1 MKSKKLILVCSAILL
16 GTGLTATS
24 TTLIN
29 NHLNIVKAADND
41 SDKVDAK
48 EGMVGLT
55 WNVKD
60 DTREYGTLQMLEYLN
75 KGEITSGNAFK
86 FANDLPEGFEY
97 TSVPNKIYS
106 NGSLVT
112 KYSGTITRKYS
123 VKPDPNSAEKSVKL
137 QYVDPQGNVIKEQ
150 ELKGKQGETINV
162 KYDLPN
168 GWDFDAHNDDSLFVA
183 MPNATYTFA
192 TENPV
197 IKIPMLKV
205 DQGDG
210 EKGKILV
217 HYLDRNG
224 KEFDQQMLFGTIGES
239 FDVPYKYP
247 SNTLV
252 ISSANILIKNED
264 SSDSAGKIVD
274 HNDPKYKKN
283 SDAGFPSAL
292 AQVTFTKDQQDVYV
306 TVDNTQQKV
315 KPTKKPQPGSPDIK
329 PSKPNKKNDEKITYS
344 SPIDPDDNIGNSN
357 PVDGRANKGN
367 DQNKSNNE
375 LNKKTNSNDQN
386 KNDDANKSNDNNDK
400 TNGVDENDVPKSPI
414 NDDQSNND
422 QNEDKSD
429 DDSAKNDA
437 EKSDD
442 NNDKSGNDQ
451 DSSDTNKGDKKKP
464 DKKDKKKSKKIVA
477 VVGNG
482 DDSNGKSGN
491 GSSSAKSKA
500 ERLPQTGSQN
510 SVFGSIIA
518 GIVGLMT
525 GIGMFFKRENN

>member
-1 MKSKKLILVCSAILL
+1 MKSKKLILVCSAVLL
-16 GTGLTATS
+16 GAGLTATS

-29 NHLNIVKAADND
+29 NHLNIVKATDND
-41 SDKVDAK
+41 SNKVNAK

-75 KGEITSGNAFK
+75 KGEITSGDAFK
-86 FANDLPEGFEY
+86 FANDLPDGFDY
-97 TSVPNKIYS
+97 TTIPNTIYS

-162 KYDLPN
+162 KYDLPD

-197 IKIPMLKV
+197 IKIPMIKV

-217 HYLDRNG
+217 HYLDKDG
-224 KEFDQQMLFGTIGES
+224 KEFDKQMISGTVGES
-239 FDVPYKYP
+239 FDVPYKYAP
-247 SNTLV
+247 NTIV
-252 ISSANILIKNED
+252 IDSANILIKNED
-264 SSDSAGKIVD
+264 SADSAGKIVD
-274 HNDPKYKKN
+274 HNNSKYKKD
-283 SDAGFPSAL
+283 SDEGFPSAL

-315 KPTKKPQPGSPDIK
+315 KPTKKPQPGSPNVK
-329 PSKPNKKNDEKITYS
+329 PKPNKNNDEKITYS

-367 DQNKSNNE
+367 DQNKSNNDS
-375 LNKKTNSNDQN
+375 NKNNDQN
-386 KNDDANKSNDNNDK
+386 KDGDANKSDNDK
-400 TNGVDENDVPKSPI
+400 TNGVDENDVPKSPVTD
-414 NDDQSNND
+414 NQDDQNK
-422 QNEDKSD
+422 DKSD

-437 EKSDD
+437 EKSDE
-442 NNDKSGNDQ
+442 NTDKSGNNQ
-451 DSSDTNKGDKKKP
+451 DSLDKDNKKKSNKNG
-464 DKKDKKKSKKIVA
+464 KKGKKKSKKIVA

-482 DDSNGKSGN
+482 GDSNGKSGN
-491 GSSSAKSKA
+491 GSSSAKEKA
-500 ERLPQTGSQN
+500 GRLPQTNEQSI
-510 SVFGSIIA
+510 FGSIVA
-518 GIVGLMT
+518 GLGSLLT
-525 GIGMFFKRENN
+525 GFGMFFKRERN

>member
-1 MKSKKLILVCSAILL
+1 MKSKKLILVCSAVLL
-16 GTGLTATS
+16 GTGLTAAS

-162 KYDLPN
+162 KYDLPD

-217 HYLDRNG
+217 HYLDKNH
-224 KEFDQQMLFGTIGES
+224 KEFDKQMLFGTIGKS
-239 FDVPYKYP
+239 FDVPYKYAP
-247 SNTLV
+247 NTIV
-252 ISSANILIKNED
+252 IDSANILIKNED
-264 SSDSAGKIVD
+264 STDSAGKIVD

-283 SDAGFPSAL
+283 SDEGFPSAL

-344 SPIDPDDNIGNSN
+344 SPINKDANIGNSN
-357 PVDGRANKGN
+357 PIDGRANKGN

-386 KNDDANKSNDNNDK
+386 KNDGANKSNDNNDK
-400 TNGVDENDVPKSPI
+400 TNGVDENDVPKELV
-414 NDDQSNND
+414 NND
-422 QNEDKSD
+422 QDNQNKDRSD
-429 DDSAKNDA
+429 NDSAKENT
-437 EKSDD
+437 
-442 NNDKSGNDQ
+442 DKLENDQ
-451 DSSDTNKGDKKKP
+451 DNSAKDDKKNP
-464 DKKDKKKSKKIVA
+464 TKKDKTNKKTSKKVA
-477 VVGNG
+477 TVGNSDG
-482 DDSNGKSGN
+482 NGKLGKD
-491 GSSSAKSKA
+491 SSSAKEKA
-500 ERLPQTGSQN
+500 KRLPQTNEQSI
-510 SVFGSIIA
+510 FGSIIA
-518 GIVGLMT
+518 GIGSLMA
-525 GIGMFFKRENN
+525 GIGMFFKRERN

>member
-1 MKSKKLILVCSAILL
+1 MKSKKLILVCSAVLL
-16 GTGLTATS
+16 GAGLTAAS

-75 KGEITSGNAFK
+75 KGEITSGDAFK
-86 FANDLPEGFEY
+86 FANYLPEGFEY

-162 KYDLPN
+162 KYDLPDS
-168 GWDFDAHNDDSLFVA
+168 WDFDAHNDDFLFVA

-217 HYLDRNG
+217 HYLDKDG
-224 KEFDQQMLFGTIGES
+224 KEFDKQMLFGTIGES
-239 FDVPYKYP
+239 FDVPYKYAP
-247 SNTLV
+247 NTIV
-252 ISSANILIKNED
+252 INSANILIKNED
-264 SSDSAGKIVD
+264 STDSAGKIVD

-315 KPTKKPQPGSPDIK
+315 KPTKKPQPGSPNVK
-329 PSKPNKKNDEKITYS
+329 PKPNKKNDEKITYS

-357 PVDGRANKGN
+357 PIDGKANNGENKKHDDSNKNNNN
-367 DQNKSNNE
+367 DQNKDN
-375 LNKKTNSNDQN
+375 
-386 KNDDANKSNDNNDK
+386 DANKSTDDNK

-451 DSSDTNKGDKKKP
+451 DNSDTNKGDKKKP

>member
-16 GTGLTATS
+16 GTGLTAAS

-75 KGEITSGNAFK
+75 KGEITSGDAFK
-86 FANDLPEGFEY
+86 FANDMPEGFEY

-162 KYDLPN
+162 KYDLPD

-197 IKIPMLKV
+197 IKIPMLRV

-217 HYLDRNG
+217 HYLDKDG
-224 KEFDQQMLFGTIGES
+224 KEFDKQMISGTVGES
-239 FDVPYKYP
+239 FDVPYKHAP
-247 SNTLV
+247 NTIV
-252 ISSANILIKNED
+252 INSANILIKNDD
-264 SSDSAGKIVD
+264 STDSAGKIVD
-274 HNDPKYKKN
+274 HNDPKYKEN

-315 KPTKKPQPGSPDIK
+315 KPTKKPQPGSPSVK
-329 PSKPNKKNDEKITYS
+329 PKPNKNNDEKITYS
-344 SPIDPDDNIGNSN
+344 SPIDPDDNIGKSN

-386 KNDDANKSNDNNDK
+386 KDNDANKSNDNNDK

-422 QNEDKSD
+422 QNEDKS

-477 VVGNG
+477 VAGNG
-482 DDSNGKSGN
+482 NDSNGKSGN
-491 GSSSAKSKA
+491 GSSSAKEKA
-500 ERLPQTGSQN
+500 GRLPQTNEQSI
-510 SVFGSIIA
+510 FGSIVA
-518 GIVGLMT
+518 GLGSLLT
-525 GIGMFFKRENN
+525 GFGMFFKRERN

>member
-1 MKSKKLILVCSAILL
+1 MKNKKIILVCSAVLL
-16 GTGLTATS
+16 GAGLTAAS

-29 NHLNIVKAADND
+29 NHLNIVKAADNN

-75 KGEITSGNAFK
+75 KGEITSGDAFK

-162 KYDLPN
+162 KYDLPDS
-168 GWDFDAHNDDSLFVA
+168 WDFDAHNDDFLFVA

-217 HYLDRNG
+217 HYLDKDG
-224 KEFDQQMLFGTIGES
+224 KEFDKQMLFGTIGES
-239 FDVPYKYP
+239 FDVPYKYAP
-247 SNTLV
+247 NTIV
-252 ISSANILIKNED
+252 INSANILIKNED
-264 SSDSAGKIVD
+264 STDSAGKIVD

-315 KPTKKPQPGSPDIK
+315 KPTKKPQPGSPNVK
-329 PSKPNKKNDEKITYS
+329 PKPNKNNDEKITYS
-344 SPIDPDDNIGNSN
+344 SPIDPDDNIGKSN

-400 TNGVDENDVPKSPI
+400 TNGVDENDVPKELV
-414 NDDQSNND
+414 NNNQD
-422 QNEDKSD
+422 NQNKDRSD
-429 DDSAKNDA
+429 NDSAKENT
-437 EKSDD
+437 
-442 NNDKSGNDQ
+442 DKLENDQ
-451 DSSDTNKGDKKKP
+451 DNSAKDDKRNP
-464 DKKDKKKSKKIVA
+464 TKKDKTNKKTSKKVA
-477 VVGNG
+477 TVGNSDG
-482 DDSNGKSGN
+482 NGKLGK
-491 GSSSAKSKA
+491 GSSSAKEKA
-500 ERLPQTGSQN
+500 KHLPQTNEQSI
-510 SVFGSIIA
+510 FGSIIA
-518 GIVGLMT
+518 GIGSLMA
-525 GIGMFFKRENN
+525 GIGMFFKRERN

>member
-1 MKSKKLILVCSAILL
+1 MKSKKLILVCSAVLL
-16 GTGLTATS
+16 GAGLTTAS

-29 NHLNIVKAADND
+29 NHLNIVKAADNN

-75 KGEITSGNAFK
+75 KGEITSGDAFK
-86 FANDLPEGFEY
+86 FANDLPDGFNY
-97 TSVPNKIYS
+97 TTIPNKIYS

-162 KYDLPN
+162 KYDLPD

-210 EKGKILV
+210 KKGKILV
-217 HYLDRNG
+217 HYLDKDG
-224 KEFDQQMLFGTIGES
+224 KEFDKQMLFGTIGES
-239 FDVPYKYP
+239 FDVPYKHAP
-247 SNTLV
+247 NTIV
-252 ISSANILIKNED
+252 IDSANILIKNED
-264 SSDSAGKIVD
+264 STDSAGKIVD
-274 HNDPKYKKN
+274 HNDPKYKEN

-315 KPTKKPQPGSPDIK
+315 KPTKKPQPGSPNVK
-329 PSKPNKKNDEKITYS
+329 PKPNKNNDEKITYS

-357 PVDGRANKGN
+357 PVNGRANKGN

-386 KNDDANKSNDNNDK
+386 KNDDANKSNDDNK
-400 TNGVDENDVPKSPI
+400 TNGVNENDVPKSPI
-414 NDDQSNND
+414 NDDQNK
-422 QNEDKSD
+422 DKSD

-451 DSSDTNKGDKKKP
+451 DNSDKGNKKKSNKNG
-464 DKKDKKKSKKIVA
+464 KKGKKKSKKIVA

-482 DDSNGKSGN
+482 GDSNGKSGN
-491 GSSSAKSKA
+491 GSSSAKEKA
-500 ERLPQTGSQN
+500 GRLPQTNEQSI
-510 SVFGSIIA
+510 FGSIVA
-518 GIVGLMT
+518 GLGSLLT
-525 GIGMFFKRENN
+525 GFGMFFKRERN

>member
-1 MKSKKLILVCSAILL
+1 MKNKKIIFVCSAILL
-16 GTGLTATS
+16 GAGLTATS

-41 SDKVDAK
+41 SDKADAK
-48 EGMVGLT
+48 QGMVGLT

-75 KGEITSGNAFK
+75 KGEITSGDAFK
-86 FANDLPEGFEY
+86 FSNDLPDGFNY
-97 TSVPNKIYS
+97 TTIPNKIYS

-162 KYDLPN
+162 KYDLPD

-197 IKIPMLKV
+197 IKIPMIKV

-217 HYLDRNG
+217 HYLDKDG
-224 KEFDQQMLFGTIGES
+224 KEFDKQMIFGTIGES

-329 PSKPNKKNDEKITYS
+329 PSKPNKNNDEKITYS

-367 DQNKSNNE
+367 DQNKSNNDSDK
-375 LNKKTNSNDQN
+375 NNDQN
-386 KNDDANKSNDNNDK
+386 KDDDANKSNDNNK
-400 TNGVDENDVPKSPI
+400 TNGVNENNVPKSPI

-422 QNEDKSD
+422 QNKDKSD

-442 NNDKSGNDQ
+442 NNDKSDNDQ

-525 GIGMFFKRENN
+525 GIGMFFKREND

>member
-1 MKSKKLILVCSAILL
+1 MKNKKIIFVCSAVLL
-16 GTGLTATS
+16 GIGLTATS

-29 NHLNIVKAADND
+29 NHANVVKAADD
-41 SDKVDAK
+41 SSDKVDAK
-48 EGMVGLT
+48 QGMVGLT

-75 KGEITSGNAFK
+75 KGEITSGDAFK
-86 FANDLPEGFEY
+86 FSNDLPDGFNY
-97 TSVPNKIYS
+97 TTIPNKIYS

-162 KYDLPN
+162 KYDLPD

-197 IKIPMLKV
+197 IKIPMIKV

-217 HYLDRNG
+217 HYLDKDG
-224 KEFDQQMLFGTIGES
+224 KEFDKQMIFGTIGES

-329 PSKPNKKNDEKITYS
+329 PSKPNKNNDEKITYS

-367 DQNKSNNE
+367 DQNKSNNDSDK
-375 LNKKTNSNDQN
+375 NNDQN
-386 KNDDANKSNDNNDK
+386 KDDDANKSNDNNK
-400 TNGVDENDVPKSPI
+400 TNGVNENNVPKSPI

-422 QNEDKSD
+422 QNKDKSD

-442 NNDKSGNDQ
+442 NNDKSDNDQ

-525 GIGMFFKRENN
+525 GIGMFFKREND

>member
-1 MKSKKLILVCSAILL
+1 MKSKKIIFVCSAVLL
-16 GTGLTATS
+16 GIGLTATS
-24 TTLIN
+24 TTLVN
-29 NHLNIVKAADND
+29 NHANVVKAADD
-41 SDKVDAK
+41 SSDKVNAK

-75 KGEITSGNAFK
+75 AGEITSGNAFK
-86 FANDLPEGFEY
+86 FTNELPDGFNY
-97 TSVPNKIYS
+97 TTIPNTIYS

-137 QYVDPQGNVIKEQ
+137 QYVDPENNVIKEQ

-162 KYDLPN
+162 KYDLPD
-168 GWDFDAHNDDSLFVA
+168 GWDFDAQNDYSLFVA

-217 HYLDRNG
+217 HYLDRDH
-224 KEFDQQMLFGTIGES
+224 KEFDKQMTFGTIGES
-239 FDVPYKYP
+239 FDVPYKYAP
-247 SNTLV
+247 NTIV
-252 ISSANILIKNED
+252 INSANILIRNDD
-264 SSDSAGKIVD
+264 SADSAGKIVD
-274 HNDPKYKKN
+274 HNDPKYKED

-292 AQVTFTKDQQDVYV
+292 APVTFTKDQQDVYV

-315 KPTKKPQPGSPDIK
+315 KPTKKPQPGSPNVK
-329 PSKPNKKNDEKITYS
+329 PKLDKKNDEKITYS
-344 SPIDPDDNIGNSN
+344 SPINKDANIGNSN

-367 DQNKSNNE
+367 DQNK
-375 LNKKTNSNDQN
+375 NDN
-386 KNDDANKSNDNNDK
+386 ANKTD
-400 TNGVDENDVPKSPI
+400 GVNENDVPKSLI
-414 NDDQSNND
+414 NDDQSNNN
-422 QNEDKSD
+422 QNKDKSD

-451 DSSDTNKGDKKKP
+451 DSSDKDDKKKSNKNG
-464 DKKDKKKSKKIVA
+464 KKDKKKSKKVVA
-477 VVGNG
+477 VAGNG
-482 DDSNGKSGN
+482 NDSNGKSGN
-491 GSSSAKSKA
+491 GYSSAKEKA
-500 ERLPQTGSQN
+500 GRLPQTGSQN
-510 SVFGSIIA
+510 GVFGSIVA
-518 GIVGLMT
+518 GLGSLLTGFGL
-525 GIGMFFKRENN
+525 FFKRERN

>member
-1 MKSKKLILVCSAILL
+1 MKNKKIIFVCSAVLL
-16 GTGLTATS
+16 GVGLTATS

-29 NHLNIVKAADND
+29 NHLNIVKAADNN

-75 KGEITSGNAFK
+75 KGEITSGDAFK

-150 ELKGKQGETINV
+150 ELKGKQGEIINV
-162 KYDLPN
+162 KYDLPD

-217 HYLDRNG
+217 HYLDKDG
-224 KEFDQQMLFGTIGES
+224 KEFDKQMISGTVGES
-239 FDVPYKYP
+239 FDVPYKCP

-252 ISSANILIKNED
+252 INSANILIKNDD
-264 SSDSAGKIVD
+264 STDSAGKIVD
-274 HNDPKYKKN
+274 HNDPKYKEN

-315 KPTKKPQPGSPDIK
+315 KPTKKPQLGSPNVK
-329 PSKPNKKNDEKITYS
+329 PKPNKKNDEKITYS

-400 TNGVDENDVPKSPI
+400 TNGVDENDVPKELV
-414 NDDQSNND
+414 NND
-422 QNEDKSD
+422 QNNQNKDRSD
-429 DDSAKNDA
+429 NDSAKENT
-437 EKSDD
+437 
-442 NNDKSGNDQ
+442 DKLENDQ
-451 DSSDTNKGDKKKP
+451 DNSAKDDKKNP
-464 DKKDKKKSKKIVA
+464 TKKDKTNKKTSKKVA
-477 VVGNG
+477 TVGNSDG
-482 DDSNGKSGN
+482 NGKLGK
-491 GSSSAKSKA
+491 GSSSAKEKA
-500 ERLPQTGSQN
+500 KRLPQTNEQSI
-510 SVFGSIIA
+510 FGSIIA
-518 GIVGLMT
+518 GIGSLMA
-525 GIGMFFKRENN
+525 GIGMFFKRERN

>member
-1 MKSKKLILVCSAILL
+1 MKSKKLILVCSAVLL
-16 GTGLTATS
+16 GAGLTAAS

-29 NHLNIVKAADND
+29 NHLNIVKATDNN

-75 KGEITSGNAFK
+75 KGEITSGDAFK
-86 FANDLPEGFEY
+86 FANDLPDGFNY
-97 TSVPNKIYS
+97 TTIPNRIYS

-137 QYVDPQGNVIKEQ
+137 QYVDQQGNVIKEQ

-162 KYDLPN
+162 KYDLPD

-192 TENPV
+192 TNNPT
-197 IKIPMLKV
+197 IKIPMIKV

-217 HYLDRNG
+217 HYLDKNG
-224 KEFDQQMLFGTIGES
+224 KEFDKQMIFGTIDES
-239 FDVPYKYP
+239 FDVPYKYAP
-247 SNTLV
+247 NTIV
-252 ISSANILIKNED
+252 IDSANILIKNED

-274 HNDPKYKKN
+274 HNDPKYKED
-283 SDAGFPSAL
+283 SAAGFPSAL

-315 KPTKKPQPGSPDIK
+315 KPTKKPQPGSPNVK
-329 PSKPNKKNDEKITYS
+329 PKPNKNNDEKITYS

-357 PVDGRANKGN
+357 PIDGKANNGENKKSNDSNKNNNN
-367 DQNKSNNE
+367 DQNKDN
-375 LNKKTNSNDQN
+375 
-386 KNDDANKSNDNNDK
+386 DANKSDNDK
-400 TNGVDENDVPKSPI
+400 TNGVNENNVPKSPI
-414 NDDQSNND
+414 NDDQNNND
-422 QNEDKSD
+422 QNKDKSD
-429 DDSAKNDA
+429 DNSAKNNA

-451 DSSDTNKGDKKKP
+451 DNSDKGDKKKP
-464 DKKDKKKSKKIVA
+464 NKKDKKKSKKIVA
-477 VVGNG
+477 LVGNG
-482 DDSNGKSGN
+482 NDSNGKSGN
-491 GSSSAKSKA
+491 GSSSAKEKA
-500 ERLPQTGSQN
+500 GRLPQTNEQSI
-510 SVFGSIIA
+510 FGSIIA
-518 GIVGLMT
+518 GIGSLMT
-525 GIGMFFKRENN
+525 GIGVFFKREND

>member
-1 MKSKKLILVCSAILL
+1 MKSKKLILVCSAVLL
-16 GTGLTATS
+16 GTGLTAAS

-86 FANDLPEGFEY
+86 FANDLPKGFEY
-97 TSVPNKIYS
+97 TTIPNRIYS

-137 QYVDPQGNVIKEQ
+137 QYVDPENNVIKEQ

-162 KYDLPN
+162 KYDLPD

-192 TENPV
+192 TDNPT
-197 IKIPMLKV
+197 IKIPMLRV

-210 EKGKILV
+210 DKGKILV
-217 HYLDRNG
+217 HYLDKDG
-224 KEFDQQMLFGTIGES
+224 KEFDKQMIFGTIGES

-252 ISSANILIKNED
+252 ISSTNILIKNED

-283 SDAGFPSAL
+283 SDEGFPSAL
-292 AQVTFTKDQQDVYV
+292 AQVTFTKEQQDVYV

-329 PSKPNKKNDEKITYS
+329 PSKSDKKNDEKITYS
-344 SPIDPDDNIGNSN
+344 SPIDPDVNIGNSN

-367 DQNKSNNE
+367 DQNESNND
-375 LNKKTNSNDQN
+375 LNKNNDQN
-386 KNDDANKSNDNNDK
+386 KDDDANKSNDDNK
-400 TNGVDENDVPKSPI
+400 TNGVNENDVPKSPI
-414 NDDQSNND
+414 NDDQNNND
-422 QNEDKSD
+422 QNKDKSD
-429 DDSAKNDA
+429 DDSAKNDT

-442 NNDKSGNDQ
+442 NNDKSENDQ
-451 DSSDTNKGDKKKP
+451 DNSDKGNKKKSNKNG
-464 DKKDKKKSKKIVA
+464 KKGKKKSKKIVA

-482 DDSNGKSGN
+482 GDSNGKSGN
-491 GSSSAKSKA
+491 GSSSAKEKA
-500 ERLPQTGSQN
+500 ERLPQTNGQS
-510 SVFGSIIA
+510 SVLGSIIA
-518 GIVGLMT
+518 GIGSLMT
-525 GIGMFFKRENN
+525 GIGILFKHEND

>member
-1 MKSKKLILVCSAILL
+1 MKIKKLILVCSAVLL
-16 GTGLTATS
+16 GTGLTAAS

-48 EGMVGLT
+48 QGMVGLT

-86 FANDLPEGFEY
+86 FANDLPKGFEY
-97 TSVPNKIYS
+97 TTIPNRIYS
-106 NGSLVT
+106 NGSLIT
-112 KYSGTITRKYS
+112 KYQGTITRKYS

-137 QYVDPQGNVIKEQ
+137 QYVDSENNVIKEQ

-162 KYDLPN
+162 KYDLPD

-192 TENPV
+192 TDNPT
-197 IKIPMLKV
+197 IKIPMLRV

-217 HYLDRNG
+217 HYLDKDG
-224 KEFDQQMLFGTIGES
+224 KEFDKQMIFGTIGES

-252 ISSANILIKNED
+252 IGSANILIKNED

-274 HNDPKYKKN
+274 HNDSKYKKN

-344 SPIDPDDNIGNSN
+344 SPIDPDGNIGNSN
-357 PVDGRANKGN
+357 PVDGKANKGD
-367 DQNKSNNE
+367 DQNKSNNDSDK
-375 LNKKTNSNDQN
+375 NNDQN
-386 KNDDANKSNDNNDK
+386 KNDDANKSNDNNK

-477 VVGNG
+477 VAGNG

-491 GSSSAKSKA
+491 GSSTAKLKA
-500 ERLPQTGSQN
+500 ERLPQTNGQS
-510 SVFGSIIA
+510 SVLGSIIA

>member
-1 MKSKKLILVCSAILL
+1 MKSKKLILVCSAVLL
-16 GTGLTATS
+16 GAGLTATS

-123 VKPDPNSAEKSVKL
+123 VKPDPNSADKSVKL
-137 QYVDPQGNVIKEQ
+137 QYVGPQGNVIKEQ
-150 ELKGKQGETINV
+150 KLKGKQGETINV
-162 KYDLPN
+162 KYDLPD

-192 TENPV
+192 TDNPT
-197 IKIPMLKV
+197 IKIPMIKV

-210 EKGKILV
+210 EKGKTLV

-274 HNDPKYKKN
+274 HNDPKYKEN

-315 KPTKKPQPGSPDIK
+315 KPTKKPQPGSPNVK
-329 PSKPNKKNDEKITYS
+329 PKPNKKNDEKITYS
-344 SPIDPDDNIGNSN
+344 SPIDPDDNIGKSN

-400 TNGVDENDVPKSPI
+400 TNGVDENDVPKELV
-414 NDDQSNND
+414 NND
-422 QNEDKSD
+422 QDNQNKDRSDNDSTKENTDKLENNQD
-429 DDSAKNDA
+429 NSAKD
-437 EKSDD
+437 
-442 NNDKSGNDQ
+442 
-451 DSSDTNKGDKKKP
+451 DKKNP
-464 DKKDKKKSKKIVA
+464 TKKDKTNKKTSKKVA
-477 VVGNG
+477 TVGNSDG
-482 DDSNGKSGN
+482 NGKLGK
-491 GSSSAKSKA
+491 GSSSAKEKA
-500 ERLPQTGSQN
+500 KRLPQTNEQSI
-510 SVFGSIIA
+510 FGSIIA
-518 GIVGLMT
+518 GIGSLMA
-525 GIGMFFKRENN
+525 GIGIFFKRERN

>member
-1 MKSKKLILVCSAILL
+1 MKSKKLILVCSAVLL
-16 GTGLTATS
+16 GTGLTAAS

-86 FANDLPEGFEY
+86 FANDLPKGFEY
-97 TSVPNKIYS
+97 TTIPNRIYS

-150 ELKGKQGETINV
+150 ELKNKQGETINV
-162 KYDLPN
+162 KYDLPD

-192 TENPV
+192 TDNPT
-197 IKIPMLKV
+197 IKIPMIKV

-217 HYLDRNG
+217 HYLDKDG
-224 KEFDQQMLFGTIGES
+224 KEFDKQMIFGTIGES

-400 TNGVDENDVPKSPI
+400 TNGVDENDVPKELV
-414 NDDQSNND
+414 NND
-422 QNEDKSD
+422 QDNQNKDRSD
-429 DDSAKNDA
+429 NDSAKENT
-437 EKSDD
+437 
-442 NNDKSGNDQ
+442 DKLENDQ
-451 DSSDTNKGDKKKP
+451 DNSAKDDKKNP
-464 DKKDKKKSKKIVA
+464 TKKDKTNKKTSKKVA
-477 VVGNG
+477 TVGNSDG
-482 DDSNGKSGN
+482 NGKLGK
-491 GSSSAKSKA
+491 GSSSAKEKA
-500 ERLPQTGSQN
+500 KRLPQTNEQSI
-510 SVFGSIIA
+510 FGSIIA
-518 GIVGLMT
+518 GIGSLMA
-525 GIGMFFKRENN
+525 GIGMFFKRERN

>member
-1 MKSKKLILVCSAILL
+1 MKSKKLILVCSAVLL
-16 GTGLTATS
+16 GAGLTAAS

-41 SDKVDAK
+41 SDKVNAK

-75 KGEITSGNAFK
+75 KGEITSGDAFK

-112 KYSGTITRKYS
+112 KYAGTITRKYS

-162 KYDLPN
+162 KYDLPD
-168 GWDFDAHNDDSLFVA
+168 GWDFDAYHDDSLFVA

-217 HYLDRNG
+217 HYLDKDG
-224 KEFDQQMLFGTIGES
+224 EEFDKQMISGTVGES

-252 ISSANILIKNED
+252 INSANILIKNED
-264 SSDSAGKIVD
+264 TDSAGKIVD
-274 HNDPKYKKN
+274 HNDPKYKEN

-329 PSKPNKKNDEKITYS
+329 PSKPNKNNDEKITYS

-400 TNGVDENDVPKSPI
+400 TNGVDENDVPKELV
-414 NDDQSNND
+414 NND
-422 QNEDKSD
+422 QDNQNKDRSD
-429 DDSAKNDA
+429 NDSAKENT
-437 EKSDD
+437 
-442 NNDKSGNDQ
+442 DKLENDQ
-451 DSSDTNKGDKKKP
+451 DNSAKDDKKNP
-464 DKKDKKKSKKIVA
+464 AKKDKTNKKTSKKVA
-477 VVGNG
+477 TVGNSDG
-482 DDSNGKSGN
+482 NGKLGK
-491 GSSSAKSKA
+491 GSSSAKEKA
-500 ERLPQTGSQN
+500 KRLPQTNEQSI
-510 SVFGSIIA
+510 FGSIIA
-518 GIVGLMT
+518 GIGSLMA
-525 GIGMFFKRENN
+525 GIGMFFKRERN

>member
-1 MKSKKLILVCSAILL
+1 MKSKKLILVCSAVLL
-16 GTGLTATS
+16 GTGLTAAS

-86 FANDLPEGFEY
+86 FANDLPGGFEY
-97 TSVPNKIYS
+97 TSVPNRIYS

-150 ELKGKQGETINV
+150 KLKGKQGETINV
-162 KYDLPN
+162 KYDLPD

-192 TENPV
+192 TDNPT
-197 IKIPMLKV
+197 IKIPMIKV

-274 HNDPKYKKN
+274 HNDPKYKEN

-315 KPTKKPQPGSPDIK
+315 KPTKKPQPGSPNVK
-329 PSKPNKKNDEKITYS
+329 PSKSGNEKITYS
-344 SPIDPDDNIGNSN
+344 SPIDPDDNIGKSN

-422 QNEDKSD
+422 QNKDKLD
-429 DDSAKNDA
+429 NDSAKNDA
-437 EKSDD
+437 EKSGD
-442 NNDKSGNDQ
+442 NNDKSENDQ
-451 DSSDTNKGDKKKP
+451 DNSDKGDKKKSNKNR
-464 DKKDKKKSKKIVA
+464 KKDKKKSKKVA
-477 VVGNG
+477 VIDDNG
-482 DDSNGKSGN
+482 SSDGKSGT

-500 ERLPQTGSQN
+500 ERLPQTNGQS
-510 SVFGSIIA
+510 SVFGSIVA
-518 GIVGLMT
+518 GLGSLLT
-525 GIGMFFKRENN
+525 GFGMFFKRERN

>member
-217 HYLDRNG
+217 HYLDKDG

-315 KPTKKPQPGSPDIK
+315 KPTKKPQPGSPDVK
-329 PSKPNKKNDEKITYS
+329 PSKSDNEKIAYS
-344 SPIDPDDNIGNSN
+344 SPIDKNANIGNSN
-357 PVDGRANKGN
+357 PIDGKANKGD
-367 DQNKSNNE
+367 DQNKSNNDSDK
-375 LNKKTNSNDQN
+375 NNDQN
-386 KNDDANKSNDNNDK
+386 KDDDANKSNDNNK
-400 TNGVDENDVPKSPI
+400 TNGVNENNVPKSPI

-482 DDSNGKSGN
+482 DDSNGKSEN

>member
-1 MKSKKLILVCSAILL
+1 MKSKKLILVCSAVLL
-16 GTGLTATS
+16 GTGLTAAS

-86 FANDLPEGFEY
+86 FVNDLPEGFEY

-162 KYDLPN
+162 KYDLPDC
-168 GWDFDAHNDDSLFVA
+168 WDFDAHNDDSLFVA

-192 TENPV
+192 TENPT
-197 IKIPMLKV
+197 IKIPMIKV

-224 KEFDQQMLFGTIGES
+224 KEFDQQMISGTVGES
-239 FDVPYKYP
+239 FDVPYQHAP
-247 SNTLV
+247 NTIV
-252 ISSANILIKNED
+252 IDSANILIKNED
-264 SSDSAGKIVD
+264 STDSAGKIVD

-283 SDAGFPSAL
+283 SDEGFPSAL

-315 KPTKKPQPGSPDIK
+315 KPTKKPQPGSPNVK
-329 PSKPNKKNDEKITYS
+329 PKPDKKNDEKITYS
-344 SPIDPDDNIGNSN
+344 SPINKDANIGNSN
-357 PVDGRANKGN
+357 PIDGKANNGENKKHDDSNKNNNN
-367 DQNKSNNE
+367 DQNKDS
-375 LNKKTNSNDQN
+375 
-386 KNDDANKSNDNNDK
+386 DANKSADDNK

-451 DSSDTNKGDKKKP
+451 DSSDTNKDDKKKP

-518 GIVGLMT
+518 GIGSLMV
-525 GIGMFFKRENN
+525 GIGVFFKRGND